1 MHTIAFA
8 DLLGLNCELQWTWP
22 WRRASSHLLHTPS
35 SLDWALEER
44 VGFQEFAYQWYCKSH
59 VRTGCQAAVLANVYD
74 SPWPCEDIF
83 SPAGVKADHK
93 CSEASNKQTEN
104 PALYMLFRKILNT
117 MILTHTHIYIYISH
131 THTYIYIYMYIYLY
145 MCNMYIYIYIYTSKR
160 TKQMSWEMVT
170 FWQPLFVSLYA
181 SFVSVQIFIWWH
193 EEVEHSILSVDCAP
207 RCQGW
212 PKAGDQ
218 CVAGQ

>member
-1 MHTIAFA
+1 MVCNRFQWIKPRMNVKCKSIVLFEILLISEVRQ
-8 DLLGLNCELQWTWP
+8 DLLGLNCELQWTWQ
-22 WRRASSHLLHTPS
+22 WRRASSHLRHTPS

-104 PALYMLFRKILNT
+104 PAHVYMLFRKILNS
-117 MILTHTHIYIYISH
+117 MHL
-131 THTYIYIYMYIYLY
+131 THTYIYITHIYI
-145 MCNMYIYIYIYTSKR
+145 CISIFTCTICIYIYIYTSKED
-160 TKQMSWEMVT
+160 QANVMGNG
-170 FWQPLFVSLYA
+170 
-181 SFVSVQIFIWWH
+181 H
-193 EEVEHSILSVDCAP
+193 ILTTTVC
-207 RCQGW
+207 
-212 PKAGDQ
+212 
-218 CVAGQ
+218 